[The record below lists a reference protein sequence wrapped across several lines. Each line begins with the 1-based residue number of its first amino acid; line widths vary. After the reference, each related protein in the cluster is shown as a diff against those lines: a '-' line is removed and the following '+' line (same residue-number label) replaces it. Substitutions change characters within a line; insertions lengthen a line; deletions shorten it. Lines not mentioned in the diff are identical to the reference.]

1 MAILINDHTII
12 ILYMKFPYIWGDNM
26 NFQNIINRVDNLSDW
41 IIKIRRDIHETPE
54 LAMEEY
60 TTKEKIKKYLD
71 EIGVEYIEF
80 KSHRGIMA
88 YIIKNPIY
96 KTIAIRA
103 DIDALPIKEKNNK
116 LYKSKHDGVMH
127 ACGHDAHTAMLIGAC
142 KVLYDM
148 KNELKVNVKFLF
160 QGAEEQFGG
169 AKYLIDDGCLQ
180 NPKVD
185 YIFGLHVQANLE
197 VGQIECKNET
207 LNASSNSLNIKI
219 KGKRA
224 HGAYPENGVDAL
236 VCSAQIITSLQSIIS
251 RNISPTNMAVLT
263 LGKIYGGEA
272 QNVICEDVEING
284 TIRSLNEESRKL
296 IIDRVKEI
304 VENTAKAYGCKSDI
318 YVENYGYPPVIND
331 KELVDIIKFNTEKL
345 LCKEAYKEK
354 EYPSMGAEDFS
365 FYTQDCKGTFFHLGC
380 GNKQKGINSL
390 IHTDTFD
397 IDEDCLV
404 IGSTMH
410 VLNVLY
416 FNDK

>member
-1 MAILINDHTII
+1 
-12 ILYMKFPYIWGDNM
+12 M
-26 NFQNIINRVDNLSDW
+26 NFQNIINKVNDLNDW
-41 IIKIRRDIHETPE
+41 IIKIRRDIHKTPE

-60 TTKEKIKKYLD
+60 ITKEKIKKYLD
-71 EIGVEYIEF
+71 EIGIEYKEF
-80 KSHRGIMA
+80 NSHRGIMA
-88 YIIKNPIY
+88 YIIKNPDY
-96 KTIAIRA
+96 KTISIRA

-116 LYKSKHDGVMH
+116 PYKSKHDGIMH

-148 KNELKVNVKFLF
+148 NDELKVNVKFFF
-160 QGAEEQFGG
+160 QGAEERFGG
-169 AKYLIDDGCLQ
+169 AKCLIEDGCME

-197 VGQIECKNET
+197 VGKIECKYKT
-207 LNASSNSLNIKI
+207 LNASSNSLKILI

-224 HGAYPENGVDAL
+224 HGAYPENGTDAL
-236 VCSAQIITSLQSIIS
+236 VCAAQVITSLQSIIS
-251 RNISPTNMAVLT
+251 RNISPSNMAVLT
-263 LGKIYGGEA
+263 LGKICGGEA

-284 TIRSLNEESRKL
+284 TIRSLNEESKKI
-296 IIDRVKEI
+296 IIDRVKSI
-304 VENTAKAYGCKSDI
+304 VENTSKAYGCKGCI
-318 YVENYGYPPVIND
+318 YIENQGYPAVIND
-331 KELVDIIKFNTEKL
+331 EELVNVIKFNTEQL

-365 FYTQDCKGTFFHLGC
+365 FYTKNCKGAFFHLGC
-380 GNKQKGINSL
+380 GNKEKGIDSL

-397 IDEDCLV
+397 IDENCLV
-404 IGSTMH
+404 IGSAMH